1 MLEAWLFAITIL
13 PIFEKINYLNKI
25 NKLPKLSSVRE
36 APIKA
41 DYEPKER
48 YLIYFLCSNFY
59 YKALAEY
66 YKKSACSL
74 SCNTYFK

>member
-13 PIFEKINYLNKI
+13 PIYDQINYLNNIK
-25 NKLPKLSSVRE
+25 KLPKLSSVRE

-48 YLIYFLCSNFY
+48 YLIYFLWRNFY

-66 YKKSACSL
+66 YNKSDWS
-74 SCNTYFK
+74 